1 MSSSLAYRFAE
12 MKMICRFKIVDGWN
26 LKFVPILRAQA
37 RALGCKQAKD
47 TPFFVKIFQSPQF
60 LNFGKIRRI
69 RHGSKLLLGLTYDLS
84 FQIQAASYFPHS

>member
-26 LKFVPILRAQA
+26 LKVVPILRAQA

-47 TPFFVKIFQSPQF
+47 TTFFVKIFQSPQF
-60 LNFGKIRRI
+60 KNFGKI
-69 RHGSKLLLGLTYDLS
+69 RHGSKLLLGLIYDLS
-84 FQIQAASYFPHS
+84 FRIQAASHFPQS